1 MSKQIQLR
9 RGNISSFSAFTP
21 AQGEPT
27 FVNDR
32 STMRIGDGS
41 TAGGIELA
49 RNGYLVKSVA
59 GGSNVSL
66 SEAEAAR
73 PFIEFT
79 GILTGNI
86 QVIFPITL
94 NSGKLYLIKNSTTG
108 SFTLT
113 VIGTSGTG
121 VVLPQSGV
129 GLFSHDGTNMVS
141 GSGTGSYGYFGDG
154 TASLPSISFS
164 ADTNTGIYRVG
175 NDSIGISTGGVNSL
189 TIGSNQYVGI
199 FNTSP
204 QSPLHVGGTISL
216 NETSLGTRYALT
228 PKSMGYNSTYRAL
241 MIGSASTSY
250 NTNYT
255 GSVTISFNYDP
266 SINAS
271 GSFSGD
277 GREIIFRNGTQ
288 FLNPIS
294 SDTSWAIGPVLQDG
308 NLLIGTTST
317 TGLTGAG
324 GLKLNSSTASS
335 STTTGSFITAGGV
348 GIGGAIVAAGNI
360 TVGSTSIAS
369 SYRVSSSFDSA
380 SLDAFA
386 AINTNSTYARTWV
399 FGPNTGVVRSF
410 TFRDST
416 GSSNYFGF
424 YDGSAA
430 KPGTVF
436 CLGTTEATTAGAGA
450 LEVSGGIYATKAI
463 VSGSTT
469 DSTSTT
475 TGGLILAGGAAIAK
489 TLTTAGRIL
498 STSIK
503 TTTYTITTS
512 DSVIVCNSSS
522 AFTVSLPS
530 LASASTGRQYII
542 KNKGAGQITL
552 TASGSETIDGSV
564 SVYIN
569 QYESLTIVSDG
580 ATWNV
585 I

>member
-32 STMRIGDGS
+32 STMRLGDGS
-41 TAGGIELA
+41 TIGGIELA
-49 RNGYLVKSVA
+49 RNGFLSKSVA
-59 GGSNVSL
+59 GAANITL

-73 PFIEFT
+73 PFLEFT

-129 GLFSHDGTNMVS
+129 GLFSHDGTNMVA

-154 TASLPSISFS
+154 TAAAPSISFS
-164 ADTNTGIYRVG
+164 ADTDTGIYRSG
-175 NDSIGISTGGVNSL
+175 ANTLDFATAGSRWWSIGSTGILQSIGAQSITTSTGDL
-189 TIGSNQYVGI
+189 T
-199 FNTSP
+199 
-204 QSPLHVGGTISL
+204 
-216 NETSLGTRYALT
+216 LT
-228 PKSMGYNSTYRAL
+228 PSGNTVFS
-241 MIGSASTSY
+241 SATP
-250 NTNYT
+250 T
-255 GSVTISFNYDP
+255 
-266 SINAS
+266 AK
-271 GSFSGD
+271 FSD
-277 GREIIFRNGTQ
+277 TTNGTLG
-288 FLNPIS
+288 FIGNADDLVTGTAGKLAIRSESGLYLS
-294 SDTSWAIGPVLQDG
+294 SQGNAQTAYLTPNG
-308 NLLIGTTST
+308 NLLIGTTSE

-324 GLKLNSSTASS
+324 GLKLNSSTASA
-335 STTTGSFITAGGV
+335 STTSGSFITAGGA
-348 GIGGAIVAAGNI
+348 GIGGAIVAGGTISAG
-360 TVGSTSIAS
+360 SASISS
-369 SYRVSSSFDSA
+369 SYRISSSFDSA

-386 AINTNSTYARTWV
+386 AINTNSTYTRTWV
-399 FGPNTGVVRSF
+399 FGPNTGIVRSF

-463 VSGSTT
+463 ISGSIT
-469 DSTSTT
+469 DSTNTT
-475 TGGLILAGGAAIAK
+475 SGSFITAGGAAIAK

-512 DSVIVCNSSS
+512 DSVIICNSSS

-542 KNKGAGQITL
+542 KNKGSGQITL